1 MHVAMLAPI
10 AWRVPPRHYGPWER
24 VVGLLTEGLVALGA
38 EVTLFATLDSQTSAR
53 LDGVCPRP
61 YEEDPGL
68 DAAVWSALH
77 VGHALEAVRA
87 GEAGRGPR
95 FDVVHNHFDWRPLCY
110 AGLVQTPVVTTVH
123 GFSSE
128 RILPAYRAAAH
139 THFVSISDADR
150 HPDLDYAATVWH
162 GIDLPA
168 FTFRAGPDRDDP
180 YLLFFGRI
188 HPDKGAAD
196 AVDLA
201 RQSGRRLVMAGIV
214 QDEAYWRDEVEPH
227 VDGDRVQ
234 FVGSVGPAE
243 RDRLLGGASALVHLI
258 HFDEPFGLSVAEA
271 MACGTPVIARPRG
284 SMPEIVRDGVD
295 GALVDSVGE
304 AAERLAE
311 VEGLDRAAIRAGAQA
326 RFSQERMAR
335 DYLDVYR
342 RVAAGP

>member
-1 MHVAMLAPI
+1 MRVAMLAPI

-24 VVGLLTEGLVALGA
+24 VVGLLTEGLAALGA
-38 EVTLFATLDSQTSAR
+38 DVTLFATLDSETSAR

-61 YEEDPGL
+61 YEEAPEI
-68 DAAVWSALH
+68 DAGVWSALH
-77 VGHALEAVRA
+77 VGHALAEVQ
-87 GEAGRGPR
+87 RGG
-95 FDVVHNHFDWRPLCY
+95 FDVVHNHFDWRPLAY
-110 AGLVQTPVVTTVH
+110 AGLVETPMVTTVH
-123 GFSSE
+123 GFSSD

-168 FTFRAGPDRDDP
+168 FTFRPDPED

-196 AVDLA
+196 AVELA
-201 RQSGRRLVMAGIV
+201 RQSGRRLVLAGIV
-214 QDEAYWRDEVEPH
+214 QDEAYWRREVEPH
-227 VDGDRVQ
+227 VDGDRVR

-243 RDRLLGGASALVHLI
+243 RDRLLGGAAALVHLI

-271 MACGTPVIARPRG
+271 LACGTPVIARPRG

-295 GALVDSVGE
+295 GALVDTVGRS
-304 AAERLAE
+304 AERLAE
-311 VEGLDRAAIRAGAQA
+311 VVALDRAAIRAGAEA

-342 RVAAGP
+342 RIVAG